1 MLCHFCPSSCPTQS
15 DDTHSIVPSR
25 KPPLTNVA
33 DVFEKQIRLDLSYR
47 AFTPSITNFPSTWYL
62 RSLSCTN
69 AITFTQAYCFPPVI
83 RSQRFETLRKLQTMA
98 MSSGSAATVS
108 DTRAAIDEALRAR
121 GGAFQEY
128 SCREVSWDDVARG
141 TAFGNLS
148 VWGSNITDTYL
159 RGKDGA
165 ALFTVR
171 PNNWNEKLG
180 VVAADEVALLVGNCD
195 RPGDIGDRNGTQQL
209 RNVTLQD
216 FLRAPADTAARY
228 AGITDSDNSLYDP
241 DLDRKVSIR
250 FQTVFL
256 PVDATTRATTNDEK
270 NDEGRQ
276 IFQFAT
282 EAYNYSAHSDEDPRN
297 LILLATTQGL
307 AVQADG
313 RGAKKLLHHGY
324 GPDNR
329 IYEYWLEAERSDHK
343 VGGQQHETDGE
354 RADAL
359 KRGKATSEILGI
371 KAMGTRFNTLM
382 TVQVPMKQARPP
394 NNGMPW
400 SSLFS
405 LGPKSNHPP
414 GSAVTS
420 GAVYHPHGSAVT
432 FGAVEGNSNL
442 VYAPS
447 NIFLCRS
454 RAVQPEAAKR
464 VVGTSNAARVSR
476 GEIYGP
482 HTALA
487 VHRPVRNK
495 GEHVTVTVVFYNM
508 VAGGVPSKDDV
519 IAAVSDMESL
529 YDACNE
535 SGKLADAAFDFMKS
549 ELTVADMMNIAQK
562 SATQPSGGT
571 SKPVEEEGDR

>member
-1 MLCHFCPSSCPTQS
+1 LTSFFNPFNSTIFVHHLVS
-15 DDTHSIVPSR
+15 DDTRSLVRESN
-25 KPPLTNVA
+25 PPLTNVA

-47 AFTPSITNFPSTWYL
+47 AYTPSITNFPSTWYL
-62 RSLSCTN
+62 RSLSCN
-69 AITFTQAYCFPPVI
+69 NVISGTQTYCFSPVI
-83 RSQRFETLRKLQTMA
+83 RSPRFETLRKLQTMA

-128 SCREVSWDDVARG
+128 SCREVSWDDVARS
-141 TAFGNLS
+141 TAFGDLS

-228 AGITDSDNSLYDP
+228 AGITDSDISLYDP
-241 DLDRKVSIR
+241 DLDSKVSIR

-256 PVDATTRATTNDEK
+256 PVDATTRATTNDEQ
-270 NDEGRQ
+270 NVAGRQ

-394 NNGMPW
+394 NIGMPF
-400 SSLFS
+400 SSLFN
-405 LGPKSNHPP
+405 LGPQSNHLP
-414 GSAVTS
+414 GSLS
-420 GAVYHPHGSAVT
+420 T
-432 FGAVEGNSNL
+432 FGAVGGNSNL

-454 RAVQPEAAKR
+454 SAVQPEAAKP

-508 VAGGVPSKDDV
+508 VAGGVPSEDDV
-519 IAAVSDMESL
+519 IVAVSDMESL

-549 ELTVADMMNIAQK
+549 ELTVADMLNIAQK
-562 SATQPSGGT
+562 SATQSSVVA
-571 SKPVEEEGDR
+571 SKPVEEEGDW